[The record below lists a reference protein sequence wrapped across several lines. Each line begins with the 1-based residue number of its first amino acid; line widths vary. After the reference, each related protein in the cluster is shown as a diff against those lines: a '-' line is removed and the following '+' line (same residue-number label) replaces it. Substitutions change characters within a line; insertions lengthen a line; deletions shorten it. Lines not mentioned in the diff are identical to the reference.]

1 MELFWQIF
9 LSLSLLL
16 AAFGIAWLLFSPFAF
31 IYSAL
36 FSRRKHSKMLD
47 ELRGRIG
54 LTVEKFGRDPLTNK
68 KSPAFGEE
76 ISEAMYIQSNY
87 VLGPGWFNQFIAGYH
102 SLIGGKINSF
112 DDILTLA
119 RQNCLQSLREQASEG
134 GYDEVINVRLQT
146 SRISALT
153 GGKSQNKFI
162 EIFAYGTAVK
172 YS

>member
-16 AAFGIAWLLFSPFAF
+16 ATFGIAWLLFSPLAF

-47 ELRGRIG
+47 DLRERIG
-54 LTVEKFGRDPLTNK
+54 LTVEEFGRDPLTNK
-68 KSPAFGEE
+68 KSTTFGEE
-76 ISEAMYIQSNY
+76 ISEAIYIQSNY

-102 SLIGGKINSF
+102 SLIGGQINSF

-134 GYDEVINVRLQT
+134 GYDEVINVRLET
-146 SRISALT
+146 SRISSLT

>member
-1 MELFWQIF
+1 VELFWQIF
-9 LSLSLLL
+9 LSLALLL

-47 ELRGRIG
+47 ELRERIN

-68 KSPAFGEE
+68 KRPTFGEE
-76 ISEAMYIQSNY
+76 ISEAKYIQSNY
-87 VLGPGWFNQFIAGYH
+87 VLGPGWFNQVIAGFH
-102 SLIGGKINSF
+102 SLIGGKIDSF

-119 RQNCLQSLREQASEG
+119 RQNCLQSLREQAAEA
-134 GYDEVINVRLQT
+134 GYDEVINVRLET
-146 SRISALT
+146 ARISALSQ
-153 GGKSQNKFI
+153 GKNQNKFI